1 MTPQSPNQWMGGVE
15 DIAFPRDERAPPLG
29 QHDRVCAIAPC
40 TTLTYILPH
49 MNRDKSVCNRSSHH
63 NDLHTP
69 THEPIHMN
77 QDNKGGEYVG
87 QCGVRSDCT
96 HSCYGTFVASNS
108 HAQSF
113 LHAFLFSINF

>member
-1 MTPQSPNQWMGGVE
+1 
-15 DIAFPRDERAPPLG
+15 
-29 QHDRVCAIAPC
+29 
-40 TTLTYILPH
+40 

-63 NDLHTP
+63 IDLHTP

-96 HSCYGTFVASNS
+96 HSCSGTFVASNS

-113 LHAFLFSINF
+113 LHAFLFSINFRFHSFGGFFHNECCGGGSKTG

>member
-1 MTPQSPNQWMGGVE
+1 MHVSYWPQKYRN
-15 DIAFPRDERAPPLG
+15 
-29 QHDRVCAIAPC
+29 
-40 TTLTYILPH
+40 
-49 MNRDKSVCNRSSHH
+49 KSVCNRSSHH
-63 NDLHTP
+63 IDLHTP

-87 QCGVRSDCT
+87 QCGARRDCT

-113 LHAFLFSINF
+113 LHAFLFSINFRFHSFGGFFHNECCGGGSKTG